1 MEKYLQ
7 QEKSDCLKVVLFG
20 PESTGK
26 SSLAK
31 ELAVHYNTF
40 YVDEFARN
48 YLQKKWDR
56 YQLACELKDI
66 IPIAKGQMK
75 NENIIAKKTTKI
87 LFCDT
92 DLLTTATYSK
102 LYFNNYDNLYDIEI
116 FLDAEL
122 LDLYSSNIWTQIKH
136 ANKYNFKFIHCH

>member
-48 YLQKKWDR
+48 YLQKKME
-56 YQLACELKDI
+56 QVSI
-66 IPIAKGQMK
+66 
-75 NENIIAKKTTKI
+75 
-87 LFCDT
+87 
-92 DLLTTATYSK
+92 SV
-102 LYFNNYDNLYDIEI
+102 
-116 FLDAEL
+116 
-122 LDLYSSNIWTQIKH
+122 
-136 ANKYNFKFIHCH
+136 

>member
-20 PESTGK
+20 TESTGK

-31 ELAVHYNTF
+31 ELA
-40 YVDEFARN
+40 D
-48 YLQKKWDR
+48 
-56 YQLACELKDI
+56 QLACELKDI
-66 IPIAKGQMK
+66 IPIAKGQIK

-102 LYFNNYDNLYDIEI
+102 LYFNGYCDPDLQESAIKNHY
-116 FLDAEL
+116 
-122 LDLYSSNIWTQIKH
+122 DLYLLMDIDIPWIKDD
-136 ANKYNFKFIHCH
+136 

>member
-7 QEKSDCLKVVLFG
+7 QEKSNCLKVVLFG

-31 ELAVHYNTF
+31 ELADHYNTF

-48 YLQKKWDR
+48 YLQKKWNK

-66 IPIAKGQMK
+66 IPIAEALIINKIYTMDLDSLFQANERYPKK
-75 NENIIAKKTTKI
+75 N
-87 LFCDT
+87 
-92 DLLTTATYSK
+92 
-102 LYFNNYDNLYDIEI
+102 
-116 FLDAEL
+116 
-122 LDLYSSNIWTQIKH
+122 
-136 ANKYNFKFIHCH
+136 

>member
-48 YLQKKWDR
+48 YLQEKWDK

-66 IPIAKGQMK
+66 IPIAKGRWK
-75 NENIIAKKTTKI
+75 NKR
-87 LFCDT
+87 
-92 DLLTTATYSK
+92 
-102 LYFNNYDNLYDIEI
+102 FNG
-116 FLDAEL
+116 
-122 LDLYSSNIWTQIKH
+122 
-136 ANKYNFKFIHCH
+136 

>member
-7 QEKSDCLKVVLFG
+7 QEKSDCIKVVLFG

-48 YLQKKWDR
+48 YLQKNG
-56 YQLACELKDI
+56 I
-66 IPIAKGQMK
+66 
-75 NENIIAKKTTKI
+75 NI
-87 LFCDT
+87 
-92 DLLTTATYSK
+92 
-102 LYFNNYDNLYDIEI
+102 N
-116 FLDAEL
+116 
-122 LDLYSSNIWTQIKH
+122 
-136 ANKYNFKFIHCH
+136 